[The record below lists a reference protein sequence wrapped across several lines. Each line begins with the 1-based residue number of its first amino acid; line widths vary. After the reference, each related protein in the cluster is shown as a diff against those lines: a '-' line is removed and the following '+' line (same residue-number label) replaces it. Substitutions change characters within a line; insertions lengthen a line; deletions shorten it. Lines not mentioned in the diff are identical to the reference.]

1 MKNYNLNLIFVEGEI
16 DKIFI
21 DFILLKHFEIVD
33 NELVVV
39 VNGKDNL
46 SKQIE
51 LKNVIRKTSN
61 AKNLLIFD
69 TDFKEKGGGRTQRL
83 VEYQK
88 VANELGIEF
97 QIFLLPF
104 DDETEGEVE
113 DLVKTCFN
121 KNFDFFDNCWNEML
135 NCFEKHTV
143 DKPLNVPAKE
153 GFLFSKIDLF
163 KNYRQNQNWNYKR
176 LTKYDFSDEGIW
188 NFDIETNPKLES
200 IVNFIKENLFD
211 E

>member
-16 DKIFI
+16 DKVFI
-21 DFILLKHFEIVD
+21 DFVLLKHFQIVD
-33 NELVVV
+33 HDLVVV
-39 VNGKDNL
+39 VNGKDRL

-69 TDFKEKGGGRTQRL
+69 TDFKEKGGGRVQRL
-83 VEYQK
+83 AEYQA
-88 VANELGIEF
+88 VAKEVGVEF

-104 DDETEGEVE
+104 NDKTEGEVE
-113 DLVKTCFN
+113 DLIKTCFN

-135 NCFEKHTV
+135 KCFEKHTV
-143 DKPLNVPAKE
+143 EKPLNVPAKE

-163 KNYRQNQNWNYKR
+163 KNYRQNQSWNYNR
-176 LTKYDFSDEGIW
+176 LTRYDFSDEGIW
-188 NFDIETNPKLES
+188 NLDFKTNPKLENL
-200 IVNFIKENLFD
+200 VNFIKENLFD